1 MAAPALIA
9 ENNASTT
16 QMRFN
21 FMVSFPLRRAADG
34 TTGQSAGPEHSRAL
48 NPALGALLALLLCL
62 ASPALSQSARGSEG
76 KLVLLGGGG
85 RPSYVMDRIVSA
97 AGGRSARILV
107 IPLAHP
113 RPEEEAAEIV
123 AELERSGAGSA
134 EALNLVP
141 EEPDS
146 WETLQR
152 LEQATGVFLSGGD
165 QSRLATVLHGTE
177 LLASIRA
184 LYTRGGVVAG
194 ESAGATALGSVM
206 IVGGGERTNDPDR
219 SSRGINE
226 GGVVLEPGFGLLE
239 KAIVDQHFLKR
250 RRQNR
255 LLSALLVNPKLL
267 AIGIDEET
275 AVVIRSGRLE
285 VLGEG
290 LVTIY
295 DLSWGSRVKSDAN
308 GNLGA
313 SGMTLNLLISG
324 QVYDLASRSV
334 R

>member
-1 MAAPALIA
+1 MSP
-9 ENNASTT
+9 T
-16 QMRFN
+16 
-21 FMVSFPLRRAADG
+21 LRRAADSSTEPRAGRGRSLQKSG
-34 TTGQSAGPEHSRAL
+34 T
-48 NPALGALLALLLCL
+48 LGTLLTLLFCL
-62 ASPALSQSARGSEG
+62 ASPALSQNGRGTQG

-97 AGGRSARILV
+97 SGGRSGRILV
-107 IPLAHP
+107 IPFAHP
-113 RPEEEAAEIV
+113 RPEEEAAEII
-123 AELERSGAGSA
+123 AELGRSGVGSA

-152 LEQATGVFLSGGD
+152 LDQATGVFLSGGD
-165 QSRLATVLHGTE
+165 QGRLANALRGTE
-177 LLASIRA
+177 LLTSIRA
-184 LYTRGGVVAG
+184 LYARGGVVAG

-206 IVGGGERTNDPDR
+206 IVGGGDKTNDPDR
-219 SSRGINE
+219 SSRGIKE
-226 GGVVLEPGFGLLE
+226 GGVVLEPGFGMLE

-255 LLSALLVNPKLL
+255 LLSALLLNPKLL

-295 DLSWGSRVKSDAN
+295 DLSWGGRVKKDAN

>member
-1 MAAPALIA
+1 
-9 ENNASTT
+9 
-16 QMRFN
+16 
-21 FMVSFPLRRAADG
+21 
-34 TTGQSAGPEHSRAL
+34 
-48 NPALGALLALLLCL
+48 
-62 ASPALSQSARGSEG
+62 
-76 KLVLLGGGG
+76 
-85 RPSYVMDRIVSA
+85 MDRIVSA

-134 EALNLVP
+134 EALDLVP
-141 EEPDS
+141 DQPDS

-152 LEQATGVFLSGGD
+152 VEQATGVFLSGGD
-165 QSRLATVLHGTE
+165 QSRLATALRGTE

-184 LYTRGGVVAG
+184 LYARGGVVAG

-206 IVGGGERTNDPDR
+206 IVGAGEKSNDPDR
-219 SSRGINE
+219 SSRGIKE

-255 LLSALLVNPKLL
+255 LLSALLLNPKLL
-267 AIGIDEET
+267 AIGIDEQT

-295 DLSWGSRVKSDAN
+295 DLSWGSRVKSDPN

-313 SGMTLNLLISG
+313 SGMTLSLLISG